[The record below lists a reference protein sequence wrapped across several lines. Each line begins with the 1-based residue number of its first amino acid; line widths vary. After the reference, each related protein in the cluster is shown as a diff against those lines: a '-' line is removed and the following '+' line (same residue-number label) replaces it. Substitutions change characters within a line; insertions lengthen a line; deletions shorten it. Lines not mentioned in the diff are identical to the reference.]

1 MHRPSLISKILIKKG
16 KKITSKMLDM
26 KKPGT
31 GINPLNIN
39 NIIGR
44 VAKVNIAKDKLIKK
58 EDLS

>member
-1 MHRPSLISKILIKKG
+1 
-16 KKITSKMLDM
+16 MLDM

>member
-1 MHRPSLISKILIKKG
+1 
-16 KKITSKMLDM
+16 M

-44 VAKVNIAKDKLIKK
+44 TAKNLFQKIN
-58 EDLS
+58 